1 MLQNVET
8 QKLEKT
14 SRADVDYS
22 LDSRRYIRRL
32 RKGEKA
38 ALAEL
43 VAAVAPRLRRV
54 ASAITRNTDDAE
66 DVVQSAIVQAM
77 VHFRQLRCDAKF
89 SHWLMR
95 ITVNEARRH
104 RRLAYN
110 RLSSS
115 LDSLPLEEFEDGCQ
129 SAVQTLLQEERG
141 RAVRKAVRE
150 IEPQCR
156 QVLVLHY
163 WRQIAICE
171 IARILGISETNVKT
185 RLYRARK
192 RVLSVLRRNEA
203 MRTITF
209 PVSDDRSLVCHRSS
223 R

>member
-1 MLQNVET
+1 MLET
-8 QKLEKT
+8 LKTHKPVKLSSGE
-14 SRADVDYS
+14 DDHS
-22 LDSRRYIRRL
+22 LDNRSYIRRF
-32 RKGEKA
+32 RKGEQA

-43 VAAVAPRLRRV
+43 VAAVTPRLRRV

-95 ITVNEARRH
+95 ITVNQARRH

-115 LDSLPLEEFEDGCQ
+115 LDSLPRNDFEDGCQ
-129 SAVQTLLQEERG
+129 SAVETLLQEERG
-141 RAVRKAVRE
+141 QAVRKAVRE
-150 IEPQCR
+150 VEPEFR

-203 MRTITF
+203 MRAITI
-209 PVSDDRSLVCHRSS
+209 PVTDDRRFVWQRNN